1 MNKDKLKKFFPLAVT
16 LTLAAAGAAG
26 AQGAGTTSINTGI
39 DAAAI
44 GDEIEP
50 IIKNV
55 LIGGAG
61 VLAMGVGGRVAVKWV
76 KRMAG
81 MA

>member
-1 MNKDKLKKFFPLAVT
+1 MKKINLRTLA
-16 LTLAAAGAAG
+16 LLAAAAAATSAG
-26 AQGAGTTSINTGI
+26 AVETGI

-50 IIKNV
+50 IIKGV
-55 LIGGAG
+55 LTAGAG
-61 VLAMGVGGRVAVKWV
+61 VLALGVGGRVAVKWV